1 MPAFYFYDC
10 SLINCNLSNA
20 INQIDDNDCHC
31 TIIGVSTNDSLILNH
46 SLDIYTCPCPDD
58 PITLTVKQC
67 NFWNSKIYSK
77 FKNMIWSFSANL
89 LTGLSIANWN
99 NQSIS
104 SQITCIDTK
113 SLLSSSL
120 MMLFSWTY
128 MNISS

>member
-31 TIIGVSTNDSLILNH
+31 TIIGVSTNDSFDSKSFIGYIHLSMSRRPN
-46 SLDIYTCPCPDD
+46 DF
-58 PITLTVKQC
+58 KQC
-67 NFWNSKIYSK
+67 NFWTSKIYSK